1 MSNKNR
7 IKKVRMC
14 LMVTAACIVVAGLWV
29 VLAIPKTTLAAKPEK
44 PPGQD
49 GFVYTV
55 ALEFDPEA
63 PEHEDII
70 LSGGFN
76 APTYLPECVAKT
88 HEDTYIAV
96 FERHDLCATVTT
108 SEGYTLTDDI
118 GLHVNTNK
126 AGNIISFQL
135 IGQDVIGR
143 EGLIHKSEI
152 VAIEPPVVP
161 STEGFTLH
169 IDTDNIEIWK
179 YDKHLNTGGAKPV
192 EMVGYISVGDLVYTP
207 VSQ

>member
-14 LMVTAACIVVAGLWV
+14 LMVTAACIVVAGLWA

-49 GFVYTV
+49 EIIYTV
-55 ALEFDPEA
+55 NVVFDYVAFPEGSGLPEA
-63 PEHEDII
+63 P
-70 LSGGFN
+70 
-76 APTYLPECVAKT
+76 PYLPSCSAETRGGTFSAW
-88 HEDTYIAV
+88 

-108 SEGYTLTDDI
+108 SEGYTLTDDM

-169 IDTDNIEIWK
+169 VDTDNIEIWK

-192 EMVGYISVGDLVYTP
+192 EMVGYISVGDLVYVP

>member
-1 MSNKNR
+1 MSTKS
-7 IKKVRMC
+7 KKIGIG
-14 LMVTAACIVVAGLWV
+14 LMVVVTCIVFVSPWAVLV
-29 VLAIPKTTLAAKPEK
+29 MPATVLAKKPDK

-49 GFVYTV
+49 GLVYTV

-70 LSGGFN
+70 LSGGFD
-76 APTYLPECVAKT
+76 APTYLPECLAKT

-96 FERHDLCATVTT
+96 FERHNLCATVTT
-108 SEGYTLTDDI
+108 STGYTLTDDI
-118 GLHVNTNK
+118 GLHVGTNK

-152 VAIEPPVVP
+152 VTIDPAVVP

-169 IDTDNIEIWK
+169 VDTDNIEIWK
-179 YDKHLNTGGAKPV
+179 YDKHLNTGGAKSV

-207 VSQ
+207 VSN

>member
-1 MSNKNR
+1 MSYKNR
-7 IKKVRMC
+7 NKKVRIH
-14 LMVTAACIVVAGLWV
+14 LIVVATCIVLTCLLA
-29 VLAIPKTTLAAKPEK
+29 VLAIPKTTLAAKPDK

-70 LSGGFN
+70 LSGGFD
-76 APTYLPECVAKT
+76 APTYLPECLAKT
-88 HEDTYIAV
+88 HEGTLIAV
-96 FERHDLCATVTT
+96 FARHDLCATVTT

-126 AGNIISFQL
+126 SGNIISFQL

-161 STEGFTLH
+161 SMEGFTLH
-169 IDTDNIEIWK
+169 VDTDNIEIWK

-207 VSQ
+207 ISQ

>member
-1 MSNKNR
+1 MSNKNKNER
-7 IKKVRMC
+7 VQTYLIV
-14 LMVTAACIVVAGLWV
+14 AATFFMLAGLLA
-29 VLAIPKTTLAAKPEK
+29 VLAIPKTTLAAKPDK

-49 GFVYTV
+49 GLVYTV

-96 FERHDLCATVTT
+96 FERHNLCATVTT
-108 SEGYTLTDDI
+108 STGYTLTDDI
-118 GLHVNTNK
+118 GLHVGTNK

-152 VAIEPPVVP
+152 VTIDPPIIP

-169 IDTDNIEIWK
+169 VDTDNIEVWK

-192 EMVGYISVGDLVYTP
+192 EMVGYISIGDLVYTP

>member
-7 IKKVRMC
+7 NKKVEIC
-14 LMVTAACIVVAGLWV
+14 LMVAATCIVLTCLLT
-29 VLAIPKTTLAAKPEK
+29 VLVIPKTALAAKPDK

-49 GFVYTV
+49 EIIYTV
-55 ALEFDPEA
+55 NVVFDYEAFPEGSGLPEA
-63 PEHEDII
+63 P
-70 LSGGFN
+70 
-76 APTYLPECVAKT
+76 PYLPSCSAET
-88 HEDTYIAV
+88 RGGSFIAL

-108 SEGYTLTDDI
+108 STGYTLTDDI

-135 IGQDVIGR
+135 IGQDVIGM
-143 EGLIHKSEI
+143 EGLIHKSEV

-161 STEGFTLH
+161 STGGFTLH
-169 IDTDNIEIWK
+169 VDKDNIEIWK
-179 YDKHLNTGGAKPV
+179 YNKHLNTGGAKPV

>member
-1 MSNKNR
+1 MSKKNENKRAR
-7 IKKVRMC
+7 IYLV
-14 LMVTAACIVVAGLWV
+14 VAAACIVLAGFLV
-29 VLAIPKTTLAAKPEK
+29 FLAIPKTTLAAKPDK

-63 PEHEDII
+63 YEHEDII
-70 LSGGFN
+70 LNGGFN
-76 APTYLPECVAKT
+76 APTYLPSCLAVT
-88 HEDTYIAV
+88 HENTFIAV

-108 SEGYTLTDDI
+108 SEGYKLTDDI

-143 EGLIHKSEI
+143 EGLIHKSE
-152 VAIEPPVVP
+152 VVPIEPPVVP
-161 STEGFTLH
+161 STGGFTLH
-169 IDTDNIEIWK
+169 VDTDNIEIWK
-179 YDKHLNTGGAKPV
+179 YDKHLNTGGAKPI
-192 EMVGYISVGDLVYTP
+192 EMVGHISVGDLVYTP

>member
-1 MSNKNR
+1 MSKKNENERVR
-7 IKKVRMC
+7 IYLV
-14 LMVTAACIVVAGLWV
+14 VAATCIVLAGFLV
-29 VLAIPKTTLAAKPEK
+29 FLAIPKTTLAAKPDK

-49 GFVYTV
+49 ENIYTV
-55 ALEFDPEA
+55 NVVFDYEAFPEGSGLPEA
-63 PEHEDII
+63 P
-70 LSGGFN
+70 
-76 APTYLPECVAKT
+76 PYLPSCSAETRGGTFSAW
-88 HEDTYIAV
+88 

-118 GLHVNTNK
+118 GLHVNTNN
-126 AGNIISFQL
+126 AGNIISFRL

-152 VAIEPPVVP
+152 IAIEPPVVP

-169 IDTDNIEIWK
+169 VDTDNIEIWK
-179 YDKHLNTGGAKPV
+179 YNKHLNTGGAKPV
-192 EMVGYISVGDLVYTP
+192 EMVGHISVSDLVYTP

>member
-1 MSNKNR
+1 MSNEIKNKR
-7 IKKVRMC
+7 IGIG
-14 LMVTAACIVVAGLWV
+14 LMVIAICIVVTGLLV
-29 VLAIPKTTLAAKPEK
+29 VLIAPETTLAAKPDK

-49 GFVYTV
+49 GLVYTV
-55 ALEFDPEA
+55 ALEFNPEA

-70 LSGGFN
+70 IDGGFD
-76 APTYLPECVAKT
+76 APPYLPSCSAETRGGTFSAW
-88 HEDTYIAV
+88 

-108 SEGYTLTDDI
+108 STGYTLTDDI
-118 GLHVNTNK
+118 SLHVNTNK

-135 IGQDVIGR
+135 IGQDVIGT

-152 VAIEPPVVP
+152 VTIDPAVVP

-169 IDTDNIEIWK
+169 VDTDNIEIWK